1 MSSTALIQGDTG
13 RISLEIL
20 GYAYPMAKDI
30 NSLNW
35 LRVKLD
41 VVAGP
46 FQGSVRIEVTTDELA
61 DFHQHL
67 AGAVKSVAGGVKFE
81 TREGELSIRIEFAR
95 TGVARVKADAV
106 AYDGMKR
113 SSIHCEFDTDPITL
127 EATVQDLRRLAEQF
141 PIQHSLRT
149 PLG

>member
-1 MSSTALIQGDTG
+1 MTNTVLIRGDTG

-20 GYAYPMAKDI
+20 GYENPMAKDI
-30 NSLNW
+30 SDLNW

-46 FQGSVRIEVTTDELA
+46 FQGSVRVAVTTYELA
-61 DFHQHL
+61 DFQQRL
-67 AGAVKSVAGGVKFE
+67 TGAVESVAGGVKFE
-81 TREGELSIRIEFAR
+81 TLEGDLRVNIEFAR
-95 TGVARVKADAV
+95 TGVAGVQADV
-106 AYDGMKR
+106 FAYDGGTR
-113 SSIHCEFDTDPITL
+113 SSIHCEFETDPITL

-149 PLG
+149 PLE